1 MFTFESLKQER
12 RNKILII
19 SKQLSISLNSMKV
32 VVICLKSL
40 QKYKSYVSKL

>member
-1 MFTFESLKQER
+1 MFTFETLKQER

-19 SKQLSISLNSMKV
+19 SKQLNMSLNSIKV

-40 QKYKSYVSKL
+40 